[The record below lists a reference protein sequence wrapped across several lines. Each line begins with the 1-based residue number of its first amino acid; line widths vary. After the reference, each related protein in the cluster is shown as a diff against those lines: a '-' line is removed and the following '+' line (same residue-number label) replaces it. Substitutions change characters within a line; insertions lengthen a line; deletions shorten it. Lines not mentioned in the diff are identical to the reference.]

1 MAASNVSTATVMP
14 VSMPNGSVVPLPVTQ
29 STAWRRPESHFR
41 VFHLGRW
48 VDGTDSWLGADGRK
62 VLDAWVSQYELRDGA
77 PTWVGIDV
85 GLKRHSMAVVIGQR
99 RPTGQ
104 LHTVAKVWL
113 SNSDE
118 AVDISDIMVY
128 VRQLD
133 SRYDLIEVAYDP
145 RLFELPALQLTDE
158 ALPTVECPQS
168 LERMTP
174 TFGDL
179 FEAIKRQE
187 VSHSG
192 DSQYAQQ
199 LLNAVPRLT
208 ERGFTLAKAQ
218 VSRQDRRDVCPGD
231 AFRACQR
238 QAKGAFIA
246 RRALTSRFGSGRTR
260 PLLRNRPAIDRS
272 KEIHN
277 RDGAEI

>member
-1 MAASNVSTATVMP
+1 MP

-158 ALPTVECPQS
+158 ALPTVEC
-168 LERMTP
+168 
-174 TFGDL
+174 
-179 FEAIKRQE
+179 I
-187 VSHSG
+187 V
-192 DSQYAQQ
+192 
-199 LLNAVPRLT
+199 
-208 ERGFTLAKAQ
+208 
-218 VSRQDRRDVCPGD
+218 
-231 AFRACQR
+231 
-238 QAKGAFIA
+238 
-246 RRALTSRFGSGRTR
+246 
-260 PLLRNRPAIDRS
+260 
-272 KEIHN
+272 
-277 RDGAEI
+277 